1 MKNTSLKAIIQSL
14 SKQQLSLMSAKVVST
29 SKGIKLVA
37 TSNEKLIISNNDLIV
52 PSRMKSVVKTGDN
65 VYLLFL
71 VEDELFYLL
80 DKV

>member
-14 SKQQLSLMSAKVVST
+14 AKQQLSLMSAKVVST

-37 TSNEKLIISNNDLIV
+37 TSNEKLIISNDDLIV
-52 PSRMKSVVKTGDN
+52 PSRMKSVKTGDN

-71 VEDELFYLL
+71 IEDELFYLL

>member
-14 SKQQLSLMSAKVVST
+14 AKQQLSLMSAKVVST

-37 TSNEKLIISNNDLIV
+37 TSNEKLIISNDDLIV
-52 PSRMKSVVKTGDN
+52 PQRMKSVKVGDN

-71 VEDELFYLL
+71 VKDELFYLL

>member
-37 TSNEKLIISNNDLIV
+37 TSNEKLIISNDDLIV
-52 PSRMKSVVKTGDN
+52 PQRMKSVKVGDN

-71 VEDELFYLL
+71 VKDELFYLL

>member
-1 MKNTSLKAIIQSL
+1 MKNTSLKAIIQYL
-14 SKQQLSLMSAKVVST
+14 SKQQLSLISAKVVST

-37 TSNEKLIISNNDLIV
+37 TSNEKLIISNDDLIV
-52 PSRMKSVVKTGDN
+52 PQRMKSVKVGDN

-71 VEDELFYLL
+71 VKDELFYLL

>member
-1 MKNTSLKAIIQSL
+1 MKSTSLKAIIQSL
-14 SKQQLSLMSAKVVST
+14 AKQQLSLMSAKVVST

-37 TSNEKLIISNNDLIV
+37 TSNEKLIISNDDLIV
-52 PSRMKSVVKTGDN
+52 PSRMKSVKTGDN

>member
-37 TSNEKLIISNNDLIV
+37 TSNEKLIISNDDLIV
-52 PSRMKSVVKTGDN
+52 PQRMKSVKTGDH

-71 VEDELFYLL
+71 VKDELFYLL

>member
-14 SKQQLSLMSAKVVST
+14 AKQQLSLMSAKVVST

-37 TSNEKLIISNNDLIV
+37 TSNEKLIISNEDLIV
-52 PSRMKSVVKTGDN
+52 PSRMKSVKVGDN

-71 VEDELFYLL
+71 VKDELFYLL

>member
-1 MKNTSLKAIIQSL
+1 MKNTSLKAIIQYL

-37 TSNEKLIISNNDLIV
+37 TSNEKLIISNDDLIV
-52 PSRMKSVVKTGDN
+52 PQRMKSVKVGDN

-71 VEDELFYLL
+71 VKDELFYLL

>member
-14 SKQQLSLMSAKVVST
+14 AKQQLSLISAKVVST

-37 TSNEKLIISNNDLIV
+37 TSNEKLIISNDDLIV
-52 PSRMKSVVKTGDN
+52 PQRMKNVKTGDN

-71 VEDELFYLL
+71 VKDELFYLL

>member
-14 SKQQLSLMSAKVVST
+14 AKQQLSLMSAKVVST

-37 TSNEKLIISNNDLIV
+37 TSNEKLIISNDDLIV
-52 PSRMKSVVKTGDN
+52 PQRVKSVKVGDN

-71 VEDELFYLL
+71 VKDELFYLL

>member
-14 SKQQLSLMSAKVVST
+14 SKQQLSLMSAKVVSI

-37 TSNEKLIISNNDLIV
+37 TSNEKLVISNDNLIV
-52 PSRMKSVVKTGDN
+52 PSRMKSVKTGDN

>member
-14 SKQQLSLMSAKVVST
+14 SKQQLSLMSAKVVSI

-37 TSNEKLIISNNDLIV
+37 TSNEKLIISNDNLIV
-52 PSRMKSVVKTGDN
+52 PSRMKSVKTGDN